1 MTFTFFCQ
9 LLMPFLISKC
19 TTPPQKRKKKAFPI
33 IHVDIVPFPGLPYQL
48 TCSALNDRYF
58 NNNNFNPLNRPHIS
72 TSSSNIYNCVSLS
85 TKLWSLQ
92 RQSYYFLFLSI
103 SPGHLTNA
111 VNREPCTIKS
121 DEEMNE
127 WVSWG
132 KCHSVLLRSKVDD
145 LKVPLT
151 LFKWYWTDIIF
162 MLYTCYTHH
171 LMFTHY
177 IPTICLDV
185 MIDERPQKWPWC
197 LCP

>member
-1 MTFTFFCQ
+1 MENSAADDLHF
-9 LLMPFLISKC
+9 LLSAPYAIPHFKMHNTPSK
-19 TTPPQKRKKKAFPI
+19 KKKKKAFPI

-132 KCHSVLLRSKVDD
+132 KCHSESGAIEKQG
-145 LKVPLT
+145 
-151 LFKWYWTDIIF
+151 WW
-162 MLYTCYTHH
+162 
-171 LMFTHY
+171 
-177 IPTICLDV
+177 
-185 MIDERPQKWPWC
+185 PQSSSHPF
-197 LCP
+197 